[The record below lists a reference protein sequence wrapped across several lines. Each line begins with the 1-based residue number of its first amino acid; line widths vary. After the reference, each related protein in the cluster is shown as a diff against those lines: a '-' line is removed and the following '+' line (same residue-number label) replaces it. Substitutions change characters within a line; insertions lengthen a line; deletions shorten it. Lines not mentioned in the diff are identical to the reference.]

1 MKTICWNHTLEIRA
15 ENDQDAWWL
24 TNFVRD
30 LPHRNMY
37 GGIMDITI
45 GSFDDNNE
53 LTKYGDEPIDFFDDK
68 DKDGY
73 IFYETDSKDHS
84 GQGGQVVEL
93 EIRGWDDWFDSSY
106 IKAFKKEFKKQ
117 TKEKIL

>member
-1 MKTICWNHTLEIRA
+1 MKTICWNHTLQIRA

-24 TNFVRD
+24 TGFVRD

-45 GSFDDNNE
+45 GEFDDDGK
-53 LTKYGDEPIDFFDDK
+53 LMMWGDEPIEYFK
-68 DKDGY
+68 DEGGY
-73 IFYETDSKDHS
+73 IFFETDSKDHS
-84 GQGGQVVEL
+84 GQEGQVVEL
-93 EIRGWDDWFDSSY
+93 EIRGWDDWFDTYY

-117 TKEKIL
+117 LICQKTH